1 MASWMINASL
11 VTYTSFLFVVGCGDV
26 GVVGIRAGLAY
37 RSIEPGSK
45 RRGLFSPFR
54 RRPKKL
60 DGLVFPEDQV
70 SLRQQALTILFK
82 QFGNRDDIY
91 ECADEWVSKQV
102 TTSGLVQYY
111 KAYYNK

>member
-1 MASWMINASL
+1 M
-11 VTYTSFLFVVGCGDV
+11 T
-26 GVVGIRAGLAY
+26 
-37 RSIEPGSK
+37 IEIVDK
-45 RRGLFSPFR
+45 
-54 RRPKKL
+54 
-60 DGLVFPEDQV
+60 VEDQV

-91 ECADEWVSKQV
+91 ECADEWGSKQV